1 MSEAQYDYIVI
12 GAGSAG
18 CAVAARLSENG
29 RFRVALIEAGPRDT
43 SPWIHLP
50 LGYGKT
56 MWDERINWKLYT
68 QPDPNMNGRPIYWP
82 RGKVL
87 GGCSSINGLIA
98 IRGQAQDYDEWTEYG
113 GEQWSYREVLPWFR
127 KSETFTDDVN
137 PDYHG
142 KSGPIRVDPIR
153 RRHPLIDAF
162 ISSAGNLGI
171 PRNSDFN
178 GPDQQGAG
186 YYHLTTQNGLR
197 SSAAVGY
204 LRQARGRANL
214 TVVTDARVT
223 RIRFA
228 GRRAEGI
235 EYRRDGKTLRMDA
248 RKGVILSAGA
258 VHTPHLM
265 MLSGLGPA
273 AHLKEHGIDVLADM
287 PGVGANLQ
295 DHLQF
300 RLIFRCNRPITTN
313 DDLNSLPGK
322 IKIGLQWLLS
332 RSGPLAVGINQ
343 GALFTSVTPGSDRPD
358 VQFHVATLSADM
370 AGGKVHPFSG
380 FTMSVCQLRPE
391 SRGQIRLASADPGDQ
406 PHIHA
411 NYLSEENDRKAAV
424 AAIRLA
430 RRIAATDPL
439 KGLIEGEELPGP
451 SAQSDED
458 ILEFARGNGA
468 TIFHPTS
475 TCRMGREDDP
485 LAVVGPD
492 LKVRGIGN
500 LWIADCSVMPR
511 IVSGNTNLPA
521 IMIGER
527 LPEFLKE

>member
-1 MSEAQYDYIVI
+1 LSEAVYDYIVI

-29 RFRVALIEAGPRDT
+29 KSRVALVEAGPKDR

-98 IRGQAQDYDEWTEYG
+98 IRGQAQDYDEWVEYG
-113 GEQWSYREVLPWFR
+113 GEQWSYRNVLPYFR
-127 KSETFTDDVN
+127 RSEKFTDSVN
-137 PDYHG
+137 PEYHG
-142 KSGPIRVDPIR
+142 KSGPIQVDPIR

-162 ISSAGNLGI
+162 ISSANNLGI
-171 PRNSDFN
+171 PRNDDFN
-178 GPDQQGAG
+178 GPEQEGAG
-186 YYHLTTQNGLR
+186 YYHLTTRNGLR

-204 LRQARGRANL
+204 LKPARGRANL
-214 TVVTDARVT
+214 DVLTDALVT
-223 RIRFA
+223 RIRFEGHRAA
-228 GRRAEGI
+228 GI
-235 EYRRDGKTLRMDA
+235 DYRRDGRTLRLDA

-273 AHLKEHGIDVLADM
+273 QHLKQHGIKVLADM

-313 DDLNSLPGK
+313 DDLNTLPGK
-322 IKIGLQWLLS
+322 IRIGLQWLLS

-343 GALFTSVTPGSDRPD
+343 GALFTSVTPGSVRPE

-370 AGGKVHPFSG
+370 AGGQVHPFSG

-391 SRGQIRLASADPGDQ
+391 SRGEIRLGSPDPADQ
-406 PHIHA
+406 PHIYS
-411 NYLSEENDRKAAV
+411 NYLSEEADRKVAV

-430 RRIAATDPL
+430 RRLAGTDPL
-439 KGLIEGEELPGP
+439 KELIAAEELPGP
-451 SAQSDED
+451 EARSDDE
-458 ILEFARGNGA
+458 ILDFARTNGA

-475 TCRMGREDDP
+475 TCRMGRDGDP
-485 LAVVGPD
+485 HAVVGPD
-492 LKVRGIGN
+492 LKVHGIDN

-521 IMIGER
+521 IMIGEK
-527 LPEFLKE
+527 LSEILTE